1 MRCVPGTAW
10 GACEG
15 TEFLDLLLGEDPWK
29 RTENR
34 WRFGMICFGGR
45 FDGKILELPGG
56 VSIAMF
62 DFRQVHHQIHW
73 KSRETKCDPV

>member
-1 MRCVPGTAW
+1 MLKPWTSPAEDEVRSGTAW

-34 WRFGMICFGGR
+34 WRFGMMCFGGR
-45 FDGKILELPGG
+45 FDGKICKRKYE
-56 VSIAMF
+56 V
-62 DFRQVHHQIHW
+62 
-73 KSRETKCDPV
+73 KT